1 MVQNGTATPSEVGVN
16 LEPRKD
22 GEQTAVEIKQALTKP
37 DKPTGT
43 PGEGRPKNSKDS
55 EKREERTFT
64 SNWS

>member
-1 MVQNGTATPSEVGVN
+1 MVQLLPSEVGVN

-22 GEQTAVEIKQALTKP
+22 GEKTAVELKQALTKP

-43 PGEGRPKNSKDS
+43 PGEGRPKNSKDT
-55 EKREERTFT
+55 EKEKKELFT